1 MLAGALVLSLIMAL
15 TLLPQAW
22 IRYVL
27 ARHSATRPDFPGAGG
42 EFARHL
48 LDQAGLSHVHVEQTS
63 QGDHYDPLGKTVRLM
78 PEHYTGRSLA
88 AVVIAAHEVGHALQ
102 DAQAM
107 PLLRTRTKLARAST
121 AIQLAVAVVM
131 IAAPLMM
138 LLTRSPYG
146 ALIDVAVGVILMTF
160 NVLMQV
166 VTLPVE
172 IDASFNRALP
182 ILRIGGYL
190 PERDMPAARQILA
203 AAAFTYVAA
212 ALMSVLNVGRWLRG
226 LRI

>member
-1 MLAGALVLSLIMAL
+1 MLAGALVLSLILGL

-27 ARHSATRPDFPGAGG
+27 ARHSGARSDFPGNGG

-48 LDQAGLSHVHVEQTS
+48 LDQVGLPHVQVEQTS
-63 QGDHYDPLGKTVRLM
+63 GGDHYDPMAKAVRLM
-78 PEHYTGRSLA
+78 PEHYTGRSLT

-107 PLLRTRTKLARAST
+107 PLLRTRTKLARASMY
-121 AIQLAVAVVM
+121 IDLAVAILMV
-131 IAAPLMM
+131 AAPLMM

-146 ALIDVAVGVILMTF
+146 ALIDIAIGVLLMVF
-160 NVLMQV
+160 NVLVQI

-172 IDASFNRALP
+172 FDASFNRAMP
-182 ILRIGGYL
+182 ILRIGKYL
-190 PERDMPAARQILA
+190 PEHDMPAARQILA

-212 ALMSVLNVGRWLRG
+212 ALMSILNVGRWFRG